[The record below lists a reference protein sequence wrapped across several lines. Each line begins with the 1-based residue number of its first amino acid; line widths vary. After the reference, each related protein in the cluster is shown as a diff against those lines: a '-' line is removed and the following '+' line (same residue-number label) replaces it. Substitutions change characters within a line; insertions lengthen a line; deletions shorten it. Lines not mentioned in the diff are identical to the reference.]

1 MNFHAKTK
9 KNFQKLPLQYLVIT
23 LKYWG
28 IEKFLVLLM
37 IDTRYKLFRSQIEMF
52 VNARSRED
60 NWIFLNPSERTENWK
75 LRNKTKWINFGIDI
89 PSQSSLGR
97 CIDMDAKNGRAGQ
110 SATYTAFGLVLD
122 TIAEKRHRYY
132 IFQLGTWKIY
142 LPPWYLIPIDHL
154 WFSSQFDPCCLDKIP
169 YNFFLNQSRCQSN
182 YFCSEKNLCYS

>member
-9 KNFQKLPLQYLVIT
+9 KNFQKLPLQYLVFT

-60 NWIFLNPSERTENWK
+60 NWIFLNPSGRTENWN
-75 LRNKTKWINFGIDI
+75 LRNKTKWINFGIGV

-122 TIAEKRHRYY
+122 TIAEKEAQILRFSIRDMKDLLTSMVLNTHRSSL
-132 IFQLGTWKIY
+132 IFFSIWSM
-142 LPPWYLIPIDHL
+142 LPRQNPI
-154 WFSSQFDPCCLDKIP
+154 
-169 YNFFLNQSRCQSN
+169 
-182 YFCSEKNLCYS
+182 